1 MKNKNLILSIIL
13 LSQLVMAQ
21 GQAGSLFLSIN
32 PGARANGMGE
42 AQIGIANDAY
52 ATFYNPAGLSNLT
65 TTQASFMHSSYLP
78 NLVDDM
84 AYDFVAF
91 AMPQFRDKGSIGG
104 HFTYLNLG
112 DQIST
117 DANGAELGSF
127 SSYMYALNLSY
138 SQKIDED
145 SSWGVN
151 GKYFYQELAVI
162 SSLDASSSSVAFDVG
177 YFKHNAMDNPNLTMG
192 AVLTNVGPGV
202 SFGDGDDDPL
212 PTKLGFGLGYLTF
225 EGKANLALDLNY
237 EVNDQSMVTNL
248 GIEYYLVEDFALRA
262 GMINDP
268 SGDLSYTTLGLGAR
282 LDALGFDVSY
292 IMGGELDPHSNM
304 VRFSLSGSF

>member
-1 MKNKNLILSIIL
+1 
-13 LSQLVMAQ
+13 
-21 GQAGSLFLSIN
+21 
-32 PGARANGMGE
+32 
-42 AQIGIANDAY
+42 
-52 ATFYNPAGLSNLT
+52 
-65 TTQASFMHSSYLP
+65 MHTSYLP

-84 AYDFVAF
+84 AYDFITF
-91 AMPQFRDKGSIGG
+91 ATPFREDEAIGG

-138 SQKIDED
+138 SKKIDDD

-202 SFGDGDDDPL
+202 SFGDGEEDPL
-212 PTKLGFGLGYLTF
+212 PTKLGLGLGYLTL
-225 EGKANLALDLNY
+225 EGKANLAFDLNY

-248 GIEYYLVEDFALRA
+248 GVEYFLVEDFALRA
-262 GMINDP
+262 GIMNDP

-282 LDALGFDVSY
+282 IDALGFDVSY

>member
-1 MKNKNLILSIIL
+1 MKYKNQIATVIL

-52 ATFYNPAGLSNLT
+52 ATYYNPAGLSNLSN
-65 TTQASFMHSSYLP
+65 TQASFMHTSYLP

-84 AYDFVAF
+84 AYDFITF
-91 AMPQFRDKGSIGG
+91 ATPFREDEAIGG

-138 SQKIDED
+138 SKKIDED
-145 SSWGVN
+145 SSWGLN

-177 YFKHNAMDNPNLTMG
+177 YFKRNAMDNPNLTMG

-202 SFGDGDDDPL
+202 SFGDGEEDPL
-212 PTKLGFGLGYLTF
+212 PTKLGLGLGYLAL
-225 EGKANLALDLNY
+225 EGKANLAFDLNY

-248 GIEYYLVEDFALRA
+248 GVEYYLVEDFALRA
-262 GMINDP
+262 GIMNDP

-282 LDALGFDVSY
+282 IDALGFDVSY

>member
-1 MKNKNLILSIIL
+1 MKYKNLIATVIL

-52 ATFYNPAGLSNLT
+52 ATYYNPAGLSNLSN
-65 TTQASFMHSSYLP
+65 TQASFMHTSYLP

-84 AYDFVAF
+84 AYDFITF
-91 AMPQFRDKGSIGG
+91 ATPFREDEAIGG

-138 SQKIDED
+138 SKKIDED
-145 SSWGVN
+145 SSWGLN

-177 YFKHNAMDNPNLTMG
+177 YFKRNAMDNPNLTMG

-202 SFGDGDDDPL
+202 SFGDGEEDPL
-212 PTKLGFGLGYLTF
+212 PTKLGLGLGYLAL
-225 EGKANLALDLNY
+225 EGKANLAFDLNY

-248 GIEYYLVEDFALRA
+248 GVEYYLVDDFALRA
-262 GMINDP
+262 GIMNDP

-282 LDALGFDVSY
+282 IDALGFDVSY

>member
-1 MKNKNLILSIIL
+1 MKYKNLIATVIL

-52 ATFYNPAGLSNLT
+52 ATYYNPAGLSNLSNI
-65 TTQASFMHSSYLP
+65 QASFMHTSYLP

-84 AYDFVAF
+84 AYDFITF
-91 AMPQFRDKGSIGG
+91 ATPFREDEAIGG

-138 SQKIDED
+138 SKKIDED
-145 SSWGVN
+145 SSWGLN

-177 YFKHNAMDNPNLTMG
+177 YFKRNAMDNPNLTMG

-202 SFGDGDDDPL
+202 SFGDGEEDPL
-212 PTKLGFGLGYLTF
+212 PTKLGLGLGYLAL
-225 EGKANLALDLNY
+225 EGKANLAFDLNY

-248 GIEYYLVEDFALRA
+248 GVEYYLVEDFALRA
-262 GMINDP
+262 GIMNDP

-282 LDALGFDVSY
+282 IDALGFDVSY

>member
-1 MKNKNLILSIIL
+1 MKYKNLIATVIL
-13 LSQLVMAQ
+13 ISQLVMAQ

-52 ATFYNPAGLSNLT
+52 ATYYNPAGLSNLSS
-65 TTQASFMHSSYLP
+65 TQASFMHTSYLP

-84 AYDFVAF
+84 AYDFITF
-91 AMPQFRDKGSIGG
+91 ATPFREDEAIGG

-138 SQKIDED
+138 SKKIDED
-145 SSWGVN
+145 SSWGLN

-177 YFKHNAMDNPNLTMG
+177 YFKRNAMDNPNLTMG

-202 SFGDGDDDPL
+202 SFGDGEEDPL
-212 PTKLGFGLGYLTF
+212 PTKLGLCLGYLAL
-225 EGKANLALDLNY
+225 EGKANLAFDLNY

-248 GIEYYLVEDFALRA
+248 GVEYYLVEDFALRA
-262 GMINDP
+262 GIMNDP

-282 LDALGFDVSY
+282 IDALGFDVSY

>member
-1 MKNKNLILSIIL
+1 MKYKNLIATVIL
-13 LSQLVMAQ
+13 LSQFVMAQ

-52 ATFYNPAGLSNLT
+52 ATYYNPAGLSNLSN
-65 TTQASFMHSSYLP
+65 TQASFMHTSYLP

-84 AYDFVAF
+84 AYDFITF
-91 AMPQFRDKGSIGG
+91 ATPFREDEAIGG

-138 SQKIDED
+138 SKKIDDD
-145 SSWGVN
+145 SSWGLN

-177 YFKHNAMDNPNLTMG
+177 YFKRNAMDNPNLTMG

-202 SFGDGDDDPL
+202 SFGDGEEDPL
-212 PTKLGFGLGYLTF
+212 PTKLGLGLGYLAL
-225 EGKANLALDLNY
+225 EGKANLAFDLNY

-248 GIEYYLVEDFALRA
+248 GVEYYLVEDFALRA
-262 GMINDP
+262 GIMNDP

-282 LDALGFDVSY
+282 IDALGFDVSY